1 MDVFPKESQYKNP
14 EQPDYQ
20 KKPKMTTVECLHA
33 RPPLANVT
41 GHFAARAFRPQVI
54 SPQLLSPLF

>member
-41 GHFAARAFRPQVI
+41 GHFAPVT
-54 SPQLLSPLF
+54 